1 MTLTPRLAL
10 LVLLLAAWASTTA
23 TAVAADTTSGQYTTI
38 TQLLQQGKPQEALAQ
53 LELRIAAEPRDV
65 QLRFLRGVA
74 QADAG
79 QQTEAI
85 QSFIALIEQYP
96 ELPEPYNN
104 LAVIYAA
111 QNQLDKARAALENAV
126 RIHPGYGTA
135 HANLGDIYARLA
147 AQSWERAQQLEPTAA
162 SSIAPKLQLL
172 RTIFQP

>member
-10 LVLLLAAWASTTA
+10 LVLLLAVWASATA
-23 TAVAADTTSGQYTTI
+23 TAVAAPTGDQYTTI

-126 RIHPGYGTA
+126 RVHPGYGTA

-147 AQSWERAQQLEPTAA
+147 AQSWERAQQLEPTTA

>member
-1 MTLTPRLAL
+1 MTLTPRLTL
-10 LVLLLAAWASTTA
+10 LVLLFAAWAGTIA
-23 TAVAADTTSGQYTTI
+23 TAVADTTNDQYTTI

-53 LELRIAAEPRDV
+53 LELHMVAEPRNV

-111 QNQLDKARAALENAV
+111 QHKLEKARAALENAV
-126 RIHPGYGTA
+126 RVHPGYGTA

-147 AQSWERAQQLEPTAA
+147 AQSWERAQQLEPTTS
-162 SSIAPKLQLL
+162 SSITPKLQLL

>member
-1 MTLTPRLAL
+1 MTFTPRLTL
-10 LVLLLAAWASTTA
+10 LVLLLAAWASA
-23 TAVAADTTSGQYTTI
+23 TAIAVADTTSGQYTTI

-53 LELRIAAEPRDV
+53 LELRIMAEPRDV

-79 QQTEAI
+79 QPTEAI

-126 RIHPGYGTA
+126 RVHPGYGTA